1 MSRFKKATG
10 KELKAINTASLPDIV
25 FMLLFFFMV
34 TTVMRETNLKV
45 GIKLPEA
52 TEIKKLEKKSL
63 VSFIYIGK
71 PIRNLQKTFG
81 SEPRIQLNDA
91 FANLDD
97 IRDFITSEREQ
108 MSENDQKQMTV
119 SLKIDEDTKMRIVT
133 EVKQELR
140 KASALKINYSSR
152 KKVDAALLGKR

>member
-1 MSRFKKATG
+1 MSRFKKSGG
-10 KELKAINTASLPDIV
+10 KSLKAINTASLPDIV

-34 TTVMRETNLKV
+34 TTVMRETSLKV
-45 GIKLPEA
+45 GIILPEA
-52 TEIKKLEKKSL
+52 TEVIKLEKKSL

-71 PIRNLQKTFG
+71 PHRNLQNTFG

-91 FANLDD
+91 FATTDD

-108 MSENDQKQMTV
+108 MNENDQKQMTV
-119 SLKIDEDTKMRIVT
+119 SLKIDEDTKMGIVT
-133 EVKQELR
+133 DVKQELR

-152 KKVDAALLGKR
+152 KKIDEAILNR